1 MTLNLDIR
9 QPAAFDGISGDS
21 SDADPQLA
29 GKLIRRSEFLA
40 AMQRAVPWADPVASI
55 ERDAPQARKEMAPL
69 ALACLLR
76 IDFMQ
81 QWFGLSDRSMA
92 GPLTAAVRAA
102 FSASLR
108 LRSGML

>member
-1 MTLNLDIR
+1 
-9 QPAAFDGISGDS
+9 
-21 SDADPQLA
+21 
-29 GKLIRRSEFLA
+29 
-40 AMQRAVPWADPVASI
+40 
-55 ERDAPQARKEMAPL
+55 MAPL
-69 ALACLLR
+69 ALACLRR

-92 GPLTAAVRAA
+92 GPLAAAVRAA